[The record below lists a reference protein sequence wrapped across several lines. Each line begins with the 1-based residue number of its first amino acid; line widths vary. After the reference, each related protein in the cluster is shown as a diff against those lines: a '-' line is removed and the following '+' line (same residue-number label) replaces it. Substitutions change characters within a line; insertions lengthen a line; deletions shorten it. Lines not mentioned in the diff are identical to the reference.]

1 MIGSIQEY
9 ASLQGKSVKQLK
21 EAMYEPPEQSSSSD
35 EDDGDGDG
43 EDEGNLWGAILGG
56 GAD

>member
-21 EAMYEPPEQSSSSD
+21 EAMYEPPDQSSS
-35 EDDGDGDG
+35 EDDDDAEGE

-56 GAD
+56 GTD